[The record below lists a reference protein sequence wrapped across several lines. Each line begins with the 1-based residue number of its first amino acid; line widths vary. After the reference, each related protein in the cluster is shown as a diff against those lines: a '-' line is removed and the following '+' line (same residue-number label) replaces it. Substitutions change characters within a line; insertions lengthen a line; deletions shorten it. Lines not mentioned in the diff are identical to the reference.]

1 MDLEG
6 ANMARLLLILT
17 EDRQTIAQLRV
28 YTVKPH
34 AFRTFS
40 YKDIHIQRCKYPKQ
54 VLTGEREGGRPR
66 TREIAHSTA
75 ACA

>member
-17 EDRQTIAQLRV
+17 EDRLSIAQLRV

-40 YKDIHIQRCKYPKQ
+40 YKDIHIQRYKYPK
-54 VLTGEREGGRPR
+54 
-66 TREIAHSTA
+66 
-75 ACA
+75 